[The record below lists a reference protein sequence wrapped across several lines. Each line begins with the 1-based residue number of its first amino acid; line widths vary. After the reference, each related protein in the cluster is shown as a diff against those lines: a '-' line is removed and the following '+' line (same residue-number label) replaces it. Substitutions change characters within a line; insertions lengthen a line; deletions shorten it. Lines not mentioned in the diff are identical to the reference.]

1 METKRKI
8 PFTSYHIPMDVLM
21 DILRIALQAD
31 LDHRIEGINDKQ
43 NTIIM
48 RLYFPQHT
56 QFSRQVKENIE
67 SILAEYGYY
76 MNGSPNRNW
85 DDDFE

>member
-1 METKRKI
+1 MDTKHKI

-21 DILRIALQAD
+21 DILRIALQAE

-48 RLYFPQHT
+48 RLYFPQHKL
-56 QFSRQVKENIE
+56 FSKHAKENIE

-76 MNGSPNRNW
+76 MNGAPNKNW
-85 DDDFE
+85 EDEYE